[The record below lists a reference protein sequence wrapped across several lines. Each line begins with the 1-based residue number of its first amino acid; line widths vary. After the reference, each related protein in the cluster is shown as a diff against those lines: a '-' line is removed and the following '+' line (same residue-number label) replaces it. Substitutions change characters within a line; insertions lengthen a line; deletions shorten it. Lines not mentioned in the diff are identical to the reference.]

1 MKKLMMLCLAVLVSG
16 SVLAEPLTVKT
27 MRLEDGGTLAV
38 LDLDKEDAVKWL
50 KESVAAAQKRLAEEL
65 PEALKKEVLDIELV
79 SVPHPDLQSSANKMF
94 VQWKHEVNPATFIPL
109 VGRAVPQKLNVF
121 VSLEARVLVDG
132 RAPITIPGKAQKQIE
147 YTKGLLASSS
157 FFEALE
163 GSAKP
168 LMDEAISQVIAE
180 AKKL

>member
-1 MKKLMMLCLAVLVSG
+1 MKKLMLLWLAVLMSG
-16 SVLAEPLTVKT
+16 AVIAEPLTVKT
-27 MRLEDGGTLAV
+27 MRLEEDGTLSV
-38 LDLDKEDAVKWL
+38 LDLDKEDTVKWL
-50 KESVAAAQKRLAEEL
+50 KETVTAAQLRLAEEL

-94 VQWKHEVNPATFIPL
+94 VQWKREVNPATFIPL
-109 VGRAVPQKLNVF
+109 VGRAVPQKLSVF
-121 VSLEARVLVDG
+121 VSLEARVLIDG

-157 FFEALE
+157 FLEALE
-163 GSAKP
+163 ASAKP
-168 LMDEAISQVIAE
+168 LMDEAINQVITG